1 MHNINNIA
9 HSECVKYPLIRALS
23 KLNCKDMLN
32 HNSKYLQWSTLWSME
47 FSVNVFKDKG
57 RFSSTFFSSSISR
70 NSQPIKGA
78 EHNIG
83 IIVLKVGDVCNKI
96 EISIYCSVR
105 KTSN

>member
-1 MHNINNIA
+1 M
-9 HSECVKYPLIRALS
+9 
-23 KLNCKDMLN
+23 
-32 HNSKYLQWSTLWSME
+32 
-47 FSVNVFKDKG
+47 NVFKDKG
-57 RFSSTFFSSSISR
+57 RFSSAFFSSSISR